1 MYEHILTKKYK
12 TYCSASPENYDI
24 NLAVKH
30 LGFKVEGKPLDKHKG
45 NDAKVNI
52 AQDNSVLALAYYSN
66 QLTTYL
72 SLESILALSVSF
84 LTNFDHP
91 TELIKTTTVEEVYKL
106 ASFIQDLLK
115 NEFLNQLQI
124 SEIGNKKEFMEDL
137 RIFKIE
143 NG

>member
-1 MYEHILTKKYK
+1 M
-12 TYCSASPENYDI
+12 
-24 NLAVKH
+24 
-30 LGFKVEGKPLDKHKG
+30 DKHKG

-72 SLESILALSVSF
+72 SLESILAHSVSF

-106 ASFIQDLLK
+106 ASFIQNVLK
-115 NEFLNQLQI
+115 NEFLNQQQI
-124 SEIGNKKEFMEDL
+124 SEIADKKEFIEDL

-143 NG
+143 GEQVSICHD

>member
-1 MYEHILTKKYK
+1 M
-12 TYCSASPENYDI
+12 
-24 NLAVKH
+24 KH

-72 SLESILALSVSF
+72 SLESILAHSVSF

-106 ASFIQDLLK
+106 ASFIQNVLK
-115 NEFLNQLQI
+115 NEFLNQQQI
-124 SEIGNKKEFMEDL
+124 SEIADKKEFIEDL

-143 NG
+143 GEQVSICHD

>member
-1 MYEHILTKKYK
+1 M
-12 TYCSASPENYDI
+12 
-24 NLAVKH
+24 KH

-72 SLESILALSVSF
+72 SLESILAHSVSF

-106 ASFIQDLLK
+106 ASFIQNVLK
-115 NEFLNQLQI
+115 NEFLNQQQI
-124 SEIGNKKEFMEDL
+124 SEIGDKKEFIEDL

-143 NG
+143 GE